1 MTPLGKKLRELRLKK
16 GVSQKEMAAALGVS
30 AAYLSA
36 LEHGRRGVP
45 TWVLLQ
51 KIIGYFNIIWD
62 DAEDVLRLAGQSH
75 PRVAIDTSG
84 LSPAATELANLLAAR
99 IGGLD
104 EGTLARMIAARE
116 AHARRTVHAHL
127 LGLDDATLAAFGFD
141 RRTLDQAGRHG
152 FPL

>member
-1 MTPLGKKLRELRLKK
+1 MTPLGLKLRELRRKK

-62 DAEDVLRLAGQSH
+62 DAEEVLRLAGRSH
-75 PRVAIDTSG
+75 PRVVIDTSG
-84 LSPAATELANLLAAR
+84 LSPAATELANMLAER
-99 IGGLD
+99 IGSLD
-104 EGTLARMIAARE
+104 ARTLEEMIALANGEPRP
-116 AHARRTVHAHL
+116 APGRY
-127 LGLDDATLAAFGFD
+127 DD
-141 RRTLDQAGRHG
+141 
-152 FPL
+152 

>member
-1 MTPLGKKLRELRLKK
+1 MTPLVEKQRELRRRK

-45 TWVLLQ
+45 TWVLQQ

-62 DAEDVLRLAGQSH
+62 DAEEVLRLAGQSR
-75 PRVAIDTSG
+75 PRVIIDTSG

-99 IGGLD
+99 IGTLD
-104 EGTLARMIAARE
+104 ARTLEEMIALANGEPRP
-116 AHARRTVHAHL
+116 APGRY
-127 LGLDDATLAAFGFD
+127 DD
-141 RRTLDQAGRHG
+141 
-152 FPL
+152 